1 MSTEEHNNII
11 TGVVVEALPNAMF
24 RVILQP
30 QEIAQEAVEATTV
43 VDISTE
49 SENIVEPV
57 IAVIATKPEK
67 VEPVIAY
74 LAGKMKFH
82 RIRVI
87 VGDSVD
93 VLLDPYGGRGR
104 IVRRHSM
111 PDKRITNKKR

>member
-1 MSTEEHNNII
+1 MSNEEPTNII

-24 RVILQP
+24 RVLLDQQNEP
-30 QEIAQEAVEATTV
+30 ATTV

-49 SENIVEPV
+49 SDNTSETDTVTSGSPKREPIV
-57 IAVIATKPEK
+57 
-67 VEPVIAY
+67 AY

-93 VLLDPYGGRGR
+93 VLLDSYGGKGR

-111 PDKRITNKKR
+111 PDKRITNKK